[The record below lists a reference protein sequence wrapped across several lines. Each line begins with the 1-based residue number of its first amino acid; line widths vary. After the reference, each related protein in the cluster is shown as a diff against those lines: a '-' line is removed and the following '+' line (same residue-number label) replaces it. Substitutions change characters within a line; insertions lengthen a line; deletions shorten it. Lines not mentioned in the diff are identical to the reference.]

1 MPEDMEEPAKPAIR
15 IFVDADACPVKNEV
29 YRVAERYGLKVFVVA
44 NSFMNVPR
52 SDMIERVIVTPRPG
66 HCRRLDRRAGRDA
79 DIVIT
84 ADIPLAGRC
93 VRNGATVLSPTG
105 KPFDDNSIG
114 MALATRDLMTDLRWA
129 GAVTRGPPPLS
140 RQDISRFL
148 SALDLAVVR
157 SRLAPAPL
165 SRNGSQVARSTS
177 AARRDPAMRLRPAGR
192 IVDELLDLGQ
202 HLGSN
207 LPLALAT
214 ANTSCH
220 VVSACSVTPMSAR
233 IFLPSG

>member
-1 MPEDMEEPAKPAIR
+1 MEVPEAPAIR

-44 NSFMNVPR
+44 NSYMNVPR
-52 SDMIERVIVTPRPG
+52 SDLIERVIVPEGPDVADG
-66 HCRRLDRRAGRDA
+66 WIADRVTEY

-93 VRNGATVLSPTG
+93 VQKGATVLSPTG
-105 KPFDDNSIG
+105 KLFDDDSIG
-114 MALATRDLMTDLRWA
+114 MALATRNLMTDLRSA

-157 SRLAPAPL
+157 VKRK
-165 SRNGSQVARSTS
+165 VA
-177 AARRDPAMRLRPAGR
+177 GK
-192 IVDELLDLGQ
+192 
-202 HLGSN
+202 
-207 LPLALAT
+207 
-214 ANTSCH
+214 
-220 VVSACSVTPMSAR
+220 
-233 IFLPSG
+233 